1 MSDEENGVE
10 VVLEEPKQA
19 DEPEVEIEIA
29 EEKPEKQAKKVE
41 KQEVSPE
48 EGISELKKN
57 LEREKQARLDAE
69 RRAQEAYQH
78 AQQIGRAHV

>member
-29 EEKPEKQAKKVE
+29 EEKPEKQAK
-41 KQEVSPE
+41 
-48 EGISELKKN
+48 
-57 LEREKQARLDAE
+57 
-69 RRAQEAYQH
+69 
-78 AQQIGRAHV
+78 IGRAHV